1 MQKMSKVI
9 SAMSLLQ
16 QIGIIDLASSNI
28 QMHIS
33 THTRKFH
40 AILTKCLQKKKL
52 FFSKLFFF
60 FSKEKKNYKA
70 KDFIHELFSGG
81 RYCVSCRSVGSG
93 E

>member
-40 AILTKCLQKKKL
+40 AILTKCLQKRIQTK
-52 FFSKLFFF
+52 
-60 FSKEKKNYKA
+60 
-70 KDFIHELFSGG
+70 IWPT
-81 RYCVSCRSVGSG
+81 CVCGASHTLL
-93 E
+93 

>member
-40 AILTKCLQKKKL
+40 AILTKCLQKRIQTK
-52 FFSKLFFF
+52 
-60 FSKEKKNYKA
+60 
-70 KDFIHELFSGG
+70 IWPT
-81 RYCVSCRSVGSG
+81 CVCGASRTLL
-93 E
+93 